1 MIISGMLL
9 LTNTAI
15 NNQILSE
22 ISTLFSDYFTLIYR
36 LSESHRS
43 SIRISKESVDNLSLL
58 TIFDNSI

>member
-9 LTNTAI
+9 LTNTVI

>member
-9 LTNTAI
+9 LTNPAV
-15 NNQILSE
+15 NNHILSE
-22 ISTLFSDYFTLIYR
+22 ISTLFSDFFTLIYR

-43 SIRISKESVDNLSLL
+43 SVRISKESVDNLSLL